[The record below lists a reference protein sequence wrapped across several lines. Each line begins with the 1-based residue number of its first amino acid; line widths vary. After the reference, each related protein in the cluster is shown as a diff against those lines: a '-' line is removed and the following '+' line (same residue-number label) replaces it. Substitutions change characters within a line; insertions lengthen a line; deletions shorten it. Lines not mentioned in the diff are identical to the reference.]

1 MTKDQPLVVRKA
13 REILAKGNDNEREA
27 VIHELE
33 AIAASEVTDVISWT
47 ADGQVAMKPSDELS
61 HGARKAI
68 KKVKVTP
75 TRLGSSIEV
84 EMHDKMGA
92 LRMLAKHHG
101 LMDSTSDIN
110 RPSVI
115 GINLK
120 GPNVTYEVHQGK
132 IDPSSIKIAKDEDDG

>member
-1 MTKDQPLVVRKA
+1 MKDQPLAVRKA
-13 REILAKGNDNEREA
+13 REVLAKGDKDEREA

-47 ADGQVAMKPSDELS
+47 ADGKVNMKPSDELS

-75 TRLGSSIEV
+75 TRQGSSIEV

-120 GPNVTYEVHQGK
+120 GPNVTYDVK
-132 IDPSSIKIAKDEDDG
+132 KDEGDG

>member
-1 MTKDQPLVVRKA
+1 MKDQPLAVRKA
-13 REILAKGNDNEREA
+13 REVLAKGDKDEREA
-27 VIHELE
+27 VVQELE
-33 AIAASEVTDVISWT
+33 AIAASEVTDVLTWN
-47 ADGQVAMKPSDELS
+47 ADGHVAMKPSAELR

-75 TRLGSSIEV
+75 TRQGSSIEV

-101 LMDSTSDIN
+101 LLDSTSDIN

-120 GPNVTYEVHQGK
+120 GPNVTYEV
-132 IDPSSIKIAKDEDDG
+132 KDKDKE